1 MARNCQH
8 RECNDWVWTDDTQSI
23 VWGIVGS
30 KIISHD
36 HPARPFSN
44 DFIIDVGIIYLFL
57 FFSFETSIFIYRSAT
72 PLQIP
77 WWLKQNYKA
86 LWVGAVSDP

>member
-1 MARNCQH
+1 M
-8 RECNDWVWTDDTQSI
+8 
-23 VWGIVGS
+23 
-30 KIISHD
+30 
-36 HPARPFSN
+36 
-44 DFIIDVGIIYLFL
+44 GIIYLFL

-86 LWVGAVSDP
+86 LWVGAVSDPLCQPKYRLRMHLLWYLDGLVQEGRSSSALAMELRVSWANPPIWTHNWL